1 MAKSLQEQLLEAG
14 AVDKNRALKIKKQ
27 KHKQGKQRARG
38 AAADD
43 VVKQSAREAQAAKAA
58 KDRALSRERQA
69 AAETRA
75 IAAQV
80 RQLVETNALDR
91 EAGDVTYNFA
101 DADIVKKITITAD
114 QQQHLANGRIAIAR
128 LDTGYALIPAQVAG
142 KIAERD
148 PAAIVVFNTAT
159 NTQPVEDDEYA
170 DYEIPDD
177 LMW

>member
-38 AAADD
+38 AAGDD
-43 VVKQSAREAQAAKAA
+43 VVRQSAREAQTAKAA

-69 AAETRA
+69 AAEQRA

-80 RQLVETNALDR
+80 RQLVETNAIDR
-91 EAGDVTYNFA
+91 ETGDVTYNFA
-101 DADIVKKITITAD
+101 DDSVVKKITITAE
-114 QQQHLANGRIAIAR
+114 QQHHLASGRIAIAR
-128 LDTGYALIPAQVAG
+128 LETAYALIPAKVAG

-148 PAAIVVFNTAT
+148 PASIVVFNTAT
-159 NTQPVEDDEYA
+159 TAEPVADDEYA

>member
-38 AAADD
+38 AGGDD
-43 VVKQSAREAQAAKAA
+43 AVKQSAHEAQAAKAA

-69 AAETRA
+69 AAEQRA

-80 RQLVETNALDR
+80 RQPIETKAIER
-91 EAGDVTYNFA
+91 EAGDVASNLQ
-101 DADIVKKITITAD
+101 DEDIVKKITTTAD
-114 QQQHLANGRIAIAR
+114 QQQRLAAGRIAIAR
-128 LDTGYALIPAQVAG
+128 LDATYVLIPAKIAE

-148 PAAIVVFNTAT
+148 PDSIIVLNAST
-159 NTQPVEDDEYA
+159 NAETVEDDEYA
-170 DYEIPDD
+170 DYQIPDD
-177 LMW
+177 LTW

>member
-38 AAADD
+38 AGDDD

-69 AAETRA
+69 AAQQRA

-80 RQLVETNALDR
+80 RQLIETNAIDR
-91 EAGDVTYNFA
+91 EAGDVTYNFP
-101 DADIVKKITITAD
+101 DAGIVKKILITPD
-114 QQQHLANGRIAIAR
+114 QQQHLAVGRIAIAR
-128 LDTGYALIPAQVAG
+128 LDTAYVLIPARIAE

-148 PAAIVVFNTAT
+148 AASIVVHNTASDSD
-159 NTQPVEDDEYA
+159 PVEDDEYA
-170 DYEIPDD
+170 DYQIPDD
-177 LMW
+177 LTW

>member
-38 AAADD
+38 AGDDD
-43 VVKQSAREAQAAKAA
+43 VVKHSAREAQAAKAA

-69 AAETRA
+69 AAQQRA

-80 RQLVETNALDR
+80 RQLIETNAIDR
-91 EAGDVTYNFA
+91 EAGDVTYNFP
-101 DADIVKKITITAD
+101 DAGIVKKILITPD
-114 QQQHLANGRIAIAR
+114 QQQHLAVGRLAIAR
-128 LDTGYALIPAQVAG
+128 LDTAYVLIPARIAD

-148 PAAIVVFNTAT
+148 AASIVVHNTAT
-159 NTQPVEDDEYA
+159 DSDPVEDDEYA
-170 DYEIPDD
+170 DYQIPDD
-177 LMW
+177 LTW

>member
-38 AAADD
+38 AGDD
-43 VVKQSAREAQAAKAA
+43 DAVKQSAREAQAAKAA

-69 AAETRA
+69 AAEQRA

-80 RQLVETNALDR
+80 RQLIETNAIDR
-91 EAGDVTYNFA
+91 EAGDVAYNFP
-101 DADIVKKITITAD
+101 DAGIVKKITTTVE
-114 QQQHLANGRIAIAR
+114 QQQRLAAGRIAIAR
-128 LDTGYALIPAQVAG
+128 LDAAYVLIPAKVAG

-148 PAAIVVFNTAT
+148 PGSIIVLNSPSSTAA
-159 NTQPVEDDEYA
+159 PEDDDYA
-170 DYEIPDD
+170 DYQIPDD
-177 LMW
+177 LTW